1 MKRLAIATVFTFTT
15 FTVASASSPYTGE
28 ERQDIKAL
36 SVTQV
41 DEYLAGKGMGYAKA
55 AELNHYPGP
64 KHVLE
69 LASELK
75 LTAEQRKQI
84 ETISTEM
91 ESNAKQLG
99 KKIVDQERQLD
110 RAFVSGDI
118 VDESLR
124 QRLNELARLQA
135 ELRYTHLRAHLT
147 TRMALTSEQIKQYDA
162 LRGYSAG
169 TANSGEHHHRH

>member
-147 TRMALTSEQIKQYDA
+147 TRMALTTEQIKQYDA
-162 LRGYSAG
+162 LRGYGAD
-169 TANSGEHHHRH
+169 TANVGEHHHRH